1 MLTGPRRQPPHSP
14 PTATRVS
21 HNQLDLCVSNR
32 IASDS
37 RSEGRSMQVYNCSF
51 GEPLDAVMFQARIYD
66 PNQPNICT
74 NLNAIINPRV
84 TMLLE
89 VPEYQTNRLFERS
102 DDLVLRRK

>member
-1 MLTGPRRQPPHSP
+1 
-14 PTATRVS
+14 
-21 HNQLDLCVSNR
+21 
-32 IASDS
+32 
-37 RSEGRSMQVYNCSF
+37 MQVYNCSF

-102 DDLVLRRK
+102 DDLVLRRKKRRAYRCREPASASSRLGRTDGVLD